1 MREQIERLWRRLQLV
16 IGRGRIRVVDDSTP
30 AQTLQVQLGA
40 DETKDALPRIAE
52 YGFTSNPPP
61 GTDAVV
67 IFLAGERTNGVVV
80 ATNNQQF
87 RMRNLETG
95 EVAIYDNRG
104 RFVLLG
110 AGGIHVQG
118 NADPILVET
127 TGTITANAGG
137 DINATSSGGAVNVT
151 AAASIKLEAPFIHL
165 KGSSIVLEAPG
176 VGIDA
181 SILDGQRRDDD
192 ERRHRHQ
199 RRHHGDWCDGGDGR
213 DDEQRPRHRPGPQ
226 APRPARSRR
235 TPPPSRALRVLS
247 RHERHRDHLER
258 LARRLAA
265 GRRRAGGRQRPGD
278 GRADLAV
285 HRPRRDDRRRDPR
298 RHR

>member
-181 SILDGQRRDDD
+181 SILDINAATTMNGVTAINGATTVTGATAVIGSMTNNGHDIGQG
-192 ERRHRHQ
+192 HK
-199 RRHHGDWCDGGDGR
+199 
-213 DDEQRPRHRPGPQ
+213 
-226 APRPARSRR
+226 
-235 TPPPSRALRVLS
+235 
-247 RHERHRDHLER
+247 HL
-258 LARRLAA
+258 
-265 GRRRAGGRQRPGD
+265 AGGLKANTTTVTGTS
-278 GRADLAV
+278 GAV
-285 HRPRRDDRRRDPR
+285 TP
-298 RHR
+298 